1 MVEHC
6 DKCGTELDPDQ
17 PRHQRYTFEYTG
29 DGGGITTGRLCS
41 DCFFEF
47 EDWLET
53 KSITESG

>member
-17 PRHQRYTFEYTG
+17 PRHQRFLIESAA
-29 DGGGITTGRLCS
+29 DGTETVSGRLCS

-47 EDWLET
+47 EEWLDAR
-53 KSITESG
+53 